1 MKKILQDTYCKMIK
15 NNLMQRYNDLGCD
28 CKKITLKDS
37 LRVNILKITEKDLIQ
52 RLKKLKVKLTK
63 IPYTD
68 NGYFYESKFSL
79 ASTTEY
85 LNGYFYIQESA
96 SQLPA
101 KVLNAQPEEKIL
113 DMCAS
118 PGSKTTQIA
127 AMMQNQG
134 IIMAIDNDSRRL
146 LSLRNNLERCNVKNT
161 ILYKKDA
168 RFISDFK
175 IEFDKILLDAPCSG
189 NYIIEEKFFQ
199 IKNIQGIMERARI
212 QKELL
217 KAAVRVLKKNGTL
230 VYSTC
235 SLEPEENEMNID
247 WLLQKYPDLRLEETG
262 LDIGESGLIKVFG
275 KKLNPEISKCKRF
288 WPEKTNT
295 EGFFI
300 AKIRKK

>member
-1 MKKILQDTYCKMIK
+1 MIANQLIK
-15 NNLMQRYNDLGCD
+15 RYQELGCS
-28 CKKITLKDS
+28 CKVIKLKESLRINTLKVD
-37 LRVNILKITEKDLIQ
+37 EKQIVS
-52 RLKKLKVKLTK
+52 RLKELKVKLTK

-68 NGYFYESKFSL
+68 YGYFYDSKFSL

-85 LNGYFYIQESA
+85 LNGYIYIQESA

-101 KVLNAQPEEKIL
+101 KVLDPKPGDLVL

-127 AMMQNQG
+127 AIMNNKG
-134 IIMAIDNDSRRL
+134 TIMAVDNDSRRL
-146 LSLRNNLERCNVKNT
+146 ISLRNNLERCGVENT

-168 RFISDFK
+168 RFLTDFK
-175 IEFDKILLDAPCSG
+175 MQFDKILLDAPCSG

-199 IKNIQGIMERARI
+199 IKNIQGIMERSRI

-217 KAAVRVLKKNGTL
+217 RAAVKVLKKEGIL

-235 SLEPEENEMNID
+235 SLEPEEDEMNID
-247 WLLQKYPDLRLEETG
+247 WLLTKYPEMKLEETG
-262 LDIGESGLIKVFG
+262 VEIGDSGLVKVFG
-275 KKLNPEISKCKRF
+275 KKLDPELKKTRRL
-288 WPEKTNT
+288 WPEKTGT

-300 AKIRKK
+300 AKLRKTK